1 MHATIALAK
10 PHWTQDPFVLPCRR
24 GNLREHD
31 LDGEAILFDPRTG
44 NTYQLNRTALAVW
57 RRCDGVTETREI
69 AAGQCENFEVDFETA
84 LDHVEQLVALFTE
97 SGLLE
102 SGSDA

>member
-1 MHATIALAK
+1 MSDTYRQTQWASPDALVPPA
-10 PHWTQDPFVLPCRR
+10 RR
-24 GNLREHD
+24 SEVVERE
-31 LDGEAILFDPRTG
+31 LDGEAVLFDPRTG
-44 NTYQLNRTALAVW
+44 DTYQLNRTALAVW

-69 AAGQCENFEVDFETA
+69 AAEQCENFEVDFETA

-102 SGSDA
+102 SGSDS